1 MRDSNAPWTRWWYD
15 IPLKDFVKDK
25 EQSTK
30 SDIFYMLNRLMSMFK
45 YEGLPE
51 TIPKKF
57 FDYYLFV
64 NGHGFIT
71 DVKDDLYIFVG
82 GLGGEP
88 DPYYRPTIYTVA
100 NPALNLSKTYKI
112 GEDGILMRNDTMMY
126 GLLPMLSK
134 YCSLLA
140 ENLVTMR
147 TADIMLRVLA
157 LITAPDDKSRE
168 AADIYLKNIVDGKL
182 GSISEN
188 RFLDGIRMQN
198 PPSNNGSYL
207 TQFIELHQYLVG
219 SFYNEVGLNANY
231 NMKREA
237 LSESET
243 GLNDDSLMPLCEDM
257 LRCRRED
264 IQKVN
269 NLFGTSIEVDFDSS
283 WLENTIERLLSLKQQ
298 ASEASS
304 QLDNPAPMEAGMENV
319 GLEDA
324 DMEGVG
330 NQGANGNEDDRMEE
344 SGRKEGTEEDGTED
358 SGGEEDGTPEDDNGS
373 NDESNSEE
381 QSNEEEGTDDSDEH
395 DESTGGDEG
404 DESEQGDSEEES
416 NNENGEVD
424 ETIEDSIEA
433 PGVEVN
439 VEVNFMN
446 PPEDGEEDETE
457 DGIEDGKEESTDDA
471 ETGKTED

>member
-15 IPLKDFVKDK
+15 IPLNDFVKDK
-25 EQSTK
+25 EQSTR

-100 NPALNLSKTYKI
+100 NPALNLSKMYKI

-147 TADIMLRVLA
+147 TADIMLRVIA
-157 LITAPDDKSRE
+157 LLSAPDDATKKSCDIFL
-168 AADIYLKNIVDGKL
+168 ADIEAGKL
-182 GSISEN
+182 GSIAEN
-188 RFLDGIRMQN
+188 RFLDGIKMQS

-207 TQFIELHQYLVG
+207 TQFIELHQYLKG
-219 SFYNEVGLNANY
+219 SLYNELGLNANF

-237 LSESET
+237 LGAGES
-243 GLNDDSLMPLCEDM
+243 GLNADILFPLVDDM
-257 LRCRRED
+257 LANRQECLDE
-264 IQKVN
+264 VN
-269 NLFGTSIEVDFDSS
+269 KMFGTNITVEFNSTWVGNKREAEAELQN
-283 WLENTIERLLSLKQQ
+283 LENQ
-298 ASEASS
+298 AS
-304 QLDNPAPMEAGMENV
+304 QLATEEQ
-319 GLEDA
+319 
-324 DMEGVG
+324 EGG
-330 NQGANGNEDDRMEE
+330 ENEDEPEE
-344 SGRKEGTEEDGTED
+344 S
-358 SGGEEDGTPEDDNGS
+358 
-373 NDESNSEE
+373 
-381 QSNEEEGTDDSDEH
+381 EEGTDPSK
-395 DESTGGDEG
+395 G
-404 DESEQGDSEEES
+404 
-416 NNENGEVD
+416 
-424 ETIEDSIEA
+424 
-433 PGVEVN
+433 
-439 VEVNFMN
+439 
-446 PPEDGEEDETE
+446 
-457 DGIEDGKEESTDDA
+457 TDNAD
-471 ETGKTED
+471 DQPV

>member
-25 EQSTK
+25 EQSTR

-45 YEGLPE
+45 YEGLPK

-100 NPALNLSKTYKI
+100 NPALNLSKMYKI

-147 TADIMLRVLA
+147 TADIMLRVIA
-157 LITAPDDKSRE
+157 LLSAPDDATKKSCDIFL
-168 AADIYLKNIVDGKL
+168 ADIEAGKL
-182 GSISEN
+182 GSIAEN
-188 RFLDGIRMQN
+188 RFLDGIKMQS

-207 TQFIELHQYLVG
+207 TQFIELHQYLKG
-219 SFYNEVGLNANY
+219 SLYNELGLNANF

-237 LSESET
+237 LGAGES
-243 GLNDDSLMPLCEDM
+243 GLNADILFPLVDDM
-257 LRCRRED
+257 LANRQECLDE
-264 IQKVN
+264 VN
-269 NLFGTSIEVDFDSS
+269 KMFGTNITVEFNSTWFDNKREAEAELQN
-283 WLENTIERLLSLKQQ
+283 LENQ
-298 ASEASS
+298 AS
-304 QLDNPAPMEAGMENV
+304 QLATEEQKGGE
-319 GLEDA
+319 
-324 DMEGVG
+324 
-330 NQGANGNEDDRMEE
+330 NEDEP
-344 SGRKEGTEEDGTED
+344 KE
-358 SGGEEDGTPEDDNGS
+358 P
-373 NDESNSEE
+373 
-381 QSNEEEGTDDSDEH
+381 EEGTDPNKGTD
-395 DESTGGDEG
+395 
-404 DESEQGDSEEES
+404 
-416 NNENGEVD
+416 NVD
-424 ETIEDSIEA
+424 DQ
-433 PGVEVN
+433 PV
-439 VEVNFMN
+439 
-446 PPEDGEEDETE
+446 
-457 DGIEDGKEESTDDA
+457 
-471 ETGKTED
+471 

>member
-25 EQSTK
+25 EQSTR

-100 NPALNLSKTYKI
+100 NPALNLSKMYKI

-126 GLLPMLSK
+126 GLLPLLSK

-147 TADIMLRVLA
+147 TADIMLRVIA
-157 LITAPDDKSRE
+157 LLSAPDDATKKSCDIFL
-168 AADIYLKNIVDGKL
+168 ADIEAGKL
-182 GSISEN
+182 GSIAEN
-188 RFLDGIRMQN
+188 RFLDGIKMQS

-207 TQFIELHQYLVG
+207 TQFIELHQYLKG
-219 SFYNEVGLNANY
+219 SLYNELGLNANF

-237 LSESET
+237 LGAGESGLNADILFPLVDDMLANRQECLDEVNKMFGTNITVEFNSTWVNNKREAEAELQNLENQASQLATEEQEGGENEDEPEESE
-243 GLNDDSLMPLCEDM
+243 E
-257 LRCRRED
+257 
-264 IQKVN
+264 
-269 NLFGTSIEVDFDSS
+269 
-283 WLENTIERLLSLKQQ
+283 
-298 ASEASS
+298 
-304 QLDNPAPMEAGMENV
+304 
-319 GLEDA
+319 
-324 DMEGVG
+324 
-330 NQGANGNEDDRMEE
+330 
-344 SGRKEGTEEDGTED
+344 
-358 SGGEEDGTPEDDNGS
+358 GS
-373 NDESNSEE
+373 NPSK
-381 QSNEEEGTDDSDEH
+381 GTD
-395 DESTGGDEG
+395 
-404 DESEQGDSEEES
+404 
-416 NNENGEVD
+416 N
-424 ETIEDSIEA
+424 A
-433 PGVEVN
+433 
-439 VEVNFMN
+439 
-446 PPEDGEEDETE
+446 
-457 DGIEDGKEESTDDA
+457 DDQPV
-471 ETGKTED
+471 

>member
-100 NPALNLSKTYKI
+100 NPALNLSKMYKI

-126 GLLPMLSK
+126 GILPLLSK

-147 TADIMLRVLA
+147 VADIMLRVIA
-157 LITAPDDKSRE
+157 LLSAPDDATKK
-168 AADIYLKNIVDGKL
+168 ACDVFLADIEKGEL
-182 GSISEN
+182 GSIAEN
-188 RFLDGIRMQN
+188 RFLDGIKMQS

-207 TQFIELHQYLVG
+207 TQFIELHQYLKG
-219 SFYNEVGLNANY
+219 SLYNELGLNANF

-237 LSESET
+237 LGAGES
-243 GLNDDSLMPLCEDM
+243 GLNADILFPLVDDM
-257 LRCRRED
+257 LANRQECLDE
-264 IQKVN
+264 VN
-269 NLFGTSIEVDFDSS
+269 KMFGTNITVEFNSTWVDNKREAEAELQN
-283 WLENTIERLLSLKQQ
+283 LENQ
-298 ASEASS
+298 AS
-304 QLDNPAPMEAGMENV
+304 QLATEEQ
-319 GLEDA
+319 
-324 DMEGVG
+324 EGG
-330 NQGANGNEDDRMEE
+330 ENEDEPEE
-344 SGRKEGTEEDGTED
+344 S
-358 SGGEEDGTPEDDNGS
+358 
-373 NDESNSEE
+373 
-381 QSNEEEGTDDSDEH
+381 EEGTDPNK
-395 DESTGGDEG
+395 G
-404 DESEQGDSEEES
+404 
-416 NNENGEVD
+416 
-424 ETIEDSIEA
+424 
-433 PGVEVN
+433 
-439 VEVNFMN
+439 
-446 PPEDGEEDETE
+446 
-457 DGIEDGKEESTDDA
+457 TDNAD
-471 ETGKTED
+471 DQPV